1 MPTAPDSETFTFE
14 AGYVPDQALIGQG
27 LKGTIFAGEQ
37 VLLENGRLRVA
48 APPLDVNETT
58 PLATYGFTATL
69 VAGSDVATLSAGAT
83 ARTDIRSGQHVL
95 IGTDLYLVKRTPTDL
110 TLRISPKPTASA
122 AGLAVKFIPTIS
134 ALDLDRGTLYG
145 GNAVKFRQEALFGV
159 GVGPLRVNGTA
170 LSAAFSA
177 SNKLRVAYPDYGTP
191 GTYIVHD
198 AGFTEPTGFTVA
210 QGGVG
215 VKDMPA
221 ADYPIRLSKKRAG
234 FSGYGNPSDQK
245 VATTTANGKKI
256 AISLPAFDASEGQ
269 TAWFVWVP
277 KIFTLGQ
284 PDKVFGLHSEVLVD
298 STTIEIE
305 WFDVEIVELM
315 SFDND
320 PPPVAQFVFTMSDYL
335 MLAGCD
341 GQPDGSGQAT
351 TPGPGVAASK
361 LNNPEAF
368 SPAFRATMSS
378 GELINGVH
386 VGAQA
391 NSVEQETVKAF
402 LTSENTLQV
411 LLVNKNTAAANP
423 IDIRPSWQ
431 YGFEHYASAVMAEGD
446 FYGHTGG
453 TLARAVGSSDQR
465 EVRFSTRVRSILK
478 LFKPG
483 RTFVGWDPYG
493 KYVVVIHSQHGQQSG
508 KWYSIGLSYQVED
521 DAWSPTVRLGD
532 TSADFI
538 VCGRATVGGR
548 LYLVTTDGKT
558 WRWDDGTVSQS
569 GWVATPFFDFGSTD
583 LQKTARRVIT
593 NGSANGQVRL
603 YRDRDETGLKAGA
616 AAPSKALSGS
626 RTLWKSNVRGKN
638 HAVRVDFTDQAPKTN
653 VLDAV
658 TVAVEE
664 RGGLS
669 N

>member
-1 MPTAPDSETFTFE
+1 MPTARNSETFTFE

-48 APPLDVNETT
+48 APPLDISETT
-58 PLATYGFTATL
+58 PLTTYGYTATL
-69 VAGSDVATLSAGAT
+69 VAGSEVATLSAGAT
-83 ARTDIRSGQHVL
+83 ARADIRSGQHVL
-95 IGTDLYLVKRTPTDL
+95 IGTDLYLVKRVPTDL
-110 TLRISPKPTASA
+110 TLRISPKPTASIG
-122 AGLAVKFIPTIS
+122 GLAVKFIPTLS

-159 GVGPLRVNGTA
+159 GVGSFRVNGTA
-170 LSAAFSA
+170 LAAAFSA
-177 SNKLRVAYPDYGTP
+177 SNKLRVAYPNYSSP
-191 GTYIVHD
+191 GTYIVCD
-198 AGFTEPTGFTVA
+198 AGFTPPTGFTVA
-210 QGGVG
+210 QGAAGS
-215 VKDMPA
+215 KDMPTG
-221 ADYPIRLSKKRAG
+221 DYPIRLSKKRRG
-234 FSGYGNPSDQK
+234 FSGYGNASEPQIATITVAGSK
-245 VATTTANGKKI
+245 VSIT
-256 AISLPAFDASEGQ
+256 LPAFDTAQGQ
-269 TAWFVWVP
+269 TAWIIWAP
-277 KIFTLGQ
+277 KIATLGNVE
-284 PDKVFGLHSEVLVD
+284 KVYGFHSEVASQ

-305 WFDVEIVELM
+305 WFDEDLKELLT
-315 SFDND
+315 FDND
-320 PPPVAQFVFTMSDYL
+320 APPVAQFVLTLSDYL
-335 MLAGCD
+335 MVAGCD
-341 GQPDGSGQAT
+341 GQPDGSGQTT

-368 SPAFRATMSS
+368 SPAFRATMSG

-391 NSVEQETVKAF
+391 NSVEQEIVKAY
-402 LTSENTLQV
+402 LTSENTMQI
-411 LLVNKNTAAANP
+411 LLVDKNSAAVNP

-446 FYGHTGG
+446 FYGYTGG
-453 TLARAVGSSDQR
+453 TLARAVGISDQR
-465 EVRFSTRVRSILK
+465 DVRFSTRVRSVLK

-493 KYVVVIHSQHGQQSG
+493 KYVVVVHSQHGQQSG

-521 DAWSPTVRLGD
+521 DAWSPPVRLGD

-558 WRWDDGTVSQS
+558 WRWDDGTVTQS
-569 GWVATPFFDFGSTD
+569 GWIATPFFDFGATD
-583 LQKTARRVIT
+583 LQKTARRVIV

-616 AAPSKALSGS
+616 SAPSKALSGN
-626 RTLWKSNVRGKN
+626 RTLWKANVRGKN
-638 HAVRVDFTDQAPKTN
+638 HAARVDFTDQAPKTN